1 MVLSAFFM
9 PSYSASLK
17 DLSPSP
23 LEANTT
29 ATLVAFSESSPAE
42 SLSDFPQATRDS
54 IEQTASSMAS
64 HFFTFVNFILV
75 SPFARLVLSC
85 RLIGSRI
92 NKGRSVGLAQH
103 HAS

>member
-17 DLSPSP
+17 DLSPRP

-29 ATLVAFSESSPAE
+29 ATLVPFSESSPAG

-54 IEQTASSMAS
+54 IEQTTSSMDS

-75 SPFARLVLSC
+75 PPCTVRSKLPFDR
-85 RLIGSRI
+85 
-92 NKGRSVGLAQH
+92 QQDQ
-103 HAS
+103 